1 MSEIIKTNTIGRGIA
16 ETTPVVLEGTS
27 NIRLVFYPMVHDGG
41 VRGKLVRYKKTT
53 KQNWSDLKP
62 SDFEKQVLKTGEFFE
77 IELKTNTLEKFVE
90 EIGKRKKIVSDGVEY
105 GSHEY
110 LTIEKNRVI
119 IIDDNNKKQILEQI
133 LEKGYTDE
141 YWSLIKESMPDI
153 AKKLVNS
160 QIQENKRKVI
170 YEFQARLNKGGYSE
184 TTGDDSWQ
192 KWIYENNW
200 LFGVN
205 YKKPIEKTKINITGI
220 MPDYLFPTIDGFVDI
235 LEIKLPNHDV
245 ILEDTNHAG
254 SWRWSGDSN
263 KAIGQVVN
271 YLNEVDRL
279 RLEIEKNIKTAYG
292 YDLMILKPRAYILI
306 GDSSDWENG
315 KKEGLR
321 KLNHSLH
328 GIEILTYADLLSR
341 GSQFTDL
348 EII

>member
-1 MSEIIKTNTIGRGIA
+1 MNKIIKINTIAKGIA
-16 ETTPVVLEGTS
+16 ETTRVVLGKTA
-27 NIRLVFYPMVHDGG
+27 NTILVFCPMIHDGG

-77 IELKTNTLEKFVE
+77 IELKTNTLKKFVE
-90 EIGKRKKIVSDGVEY
+90 EIKRRNRIVSDGVEY

-110 LTIEKNRVI
+110 L
-119 IIDDNNKKQILEQI
+119 IIDDNNKKQILKQI

-141 YWSLIKESMPDI
+141 YWNLIKESMPDI
-153 AKKLVNS
+153 ADKLVSS
-160 QIQENKRKVI
+160 QVQEKKKKVI
-170 YEFQARLNKGGYSE
+170 CEFQERLKRGGYSE

-192 KWIYENNW
+192 RWIYENNW

-205 YKKPIEKTKINITGI
+205 YKKPIKKTKINITGI
-220 MPDYLFPTIDGFVDI
+220 IPDYLFPTIDGFVDI
-235 LEIKLPNHDV
+235 LEIKLPSHDV
-245 ILEDTNHAG
+245 ILEDTSHAG

-279 RLEIEKNIKTAYG
+279 CLEIEKNIKTAYG

-306 GDSSDWENG
+306 GDNSDWG
-315 KKEGLR
+315 DAKKEGLR

-328 GIEILTYADLLSR
+328 GIKILTYTDLLNR
-341 GSQFTDL
+341 GSQSINL
-348 EII
+348 EIIK